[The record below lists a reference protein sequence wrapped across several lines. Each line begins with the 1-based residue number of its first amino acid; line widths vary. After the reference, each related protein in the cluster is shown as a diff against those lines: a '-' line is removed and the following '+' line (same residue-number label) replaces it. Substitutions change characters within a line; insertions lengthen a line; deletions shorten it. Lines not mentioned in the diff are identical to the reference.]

1 MKNILVLVQDYPNNS
16 GGVVLMYVHVRNKY
30 YIQHDIDVTVLNFS
44 SSDDYIIDNIK
55 VITEDTYR
63 KENIKYDIVV
73 SHAANIKNHYRFLK
87 KYGNRF
93 ERMIFFFHGH
103 EVVMINKVYPHPYNY
118 IKRNNWFGIQAQDC
132 YDRFKLAL
140 WHKYYKKIAYKS
152 DFVFVSNSLH
162 NEFQKYVKL
171 SDDDLKGHVHVIN
184 NSVGKVFEENS
195 YKYESDKKY
204 DFITIRN
211 NMDSSTYCI
220 DLICRFAE
228 KNPELKFLIIG
239 KGKIFGHIRK
249 PNNVTWIDKFMQH
262 NEILKCIDSAKCA
275 LMLTRR
281 DTQGVMSCELVTY
294 GIPLVTSDLPVC
306 REIFEKIPYVA
317 FVNNAIENE
326 NLSQIYADVLKEKR
340 AKIQKFDYK
349 NTVEK
354 EENLIKKEY

>member
-1 MKNILVLVQDYPNNS
+1 M
-16 GGVVLMYVHVRNKY
+16 
-30 YIQHDIDVTVLNFS
+30 
-44 SSDDYIIDNIK
+44 
-55 VITEDTYR
+55 
-63 KENIKYDIVV
+63 
-73 SHAANIKNHYRFLK
+73 
-87 KYGNRF
+87 
-93 ERMIFFFHGH
+93 
-103 EVVMINKVYPHPYNY
+103 
-118 IKRNNWFGIQAQDC
+118 
-132 YDRFKLAL
+132 
-140 WHKYYKKIAYKS
+140 
-152 DFVFVSNSLH
+152 
-162 NEFQKYVKL
+162 
-171 SDDDLKGHVHVIN
+171 
-184 NSVGKVFEENS
+184 
-195 YKYESDKKY
+195 
-204 DFITIRN
+204 
-211 NMDSSTYCI
+211 
-220 DLICRFAE
+220 
-228 KNPELKFLIIG
+228 IIG

-354 EENLIKKEY
+354 QRRI